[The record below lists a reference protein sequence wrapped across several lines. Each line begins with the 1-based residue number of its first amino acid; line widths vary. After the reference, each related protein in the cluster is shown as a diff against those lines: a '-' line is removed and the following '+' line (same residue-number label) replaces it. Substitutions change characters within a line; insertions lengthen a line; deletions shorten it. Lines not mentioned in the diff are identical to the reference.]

1 MYYNNS
7 ASTIY
12 LTFIV
17 SRNRIDSFVIRRIY
31 AKGVTLYVLINRTWQ
46 TNVTNNV
53 FRQPVANIISLNRKI
68 IKKDSII
75 SREKIQLYHIKHKFI
90 FKINRR

>member
-17 SRNRIDSFVIRRIY
+17 LRNRIDSFVIRRIY
-31 AKGVTLYVLINRTWQ
+31 AKGVTLYW
-46 TNVTNNV
+46 
-53 FRQPVANIISLNRKI
+53 
-68 IKKDSII
+68 
-75 SREKIQLYHIKHKFI
+75 
-90 FKINRR
+90 